1 MVLCVLR
8 ADVARPSS
16 RARRGTVTL
25 RHEVTMPVRHV
36 VGSHVAMTNA
46 EYVVMLSALCSMMS
60 VARAALACCSMHCC
74 ALCSSGACCLLA
86 HCMADVT
93 ASDAA
98 DFDVHV
104 DKLVAMGFRSREVA
118 PCCSIVSC
126 AAPCCKH
133 LVPVG
138 LHVACRANSSRR
150 S

>member
-1 MVLCVLR
+1 M
-8 ADVARPSS
+8 
-16 RARRGTVTL
+16 TL

-46 EYVVMLSALCSMMS
+46 EYVARLSALCSMMS
-60 VARAALACCSMHCC
+60 VALAAFACCSMHCG
-74 ALCSSGACCLLA
+74 ALCSSGVRCLLA

-133 LVPVG
+133 LGPG
-138 LHVACRANSSRR
+138 CMSHVEPSCS
-150 S
+150 